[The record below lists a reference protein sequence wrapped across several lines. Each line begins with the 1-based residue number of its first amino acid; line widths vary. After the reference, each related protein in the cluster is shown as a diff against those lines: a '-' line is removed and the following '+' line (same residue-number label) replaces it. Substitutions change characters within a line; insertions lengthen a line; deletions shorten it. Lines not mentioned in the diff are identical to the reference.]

1 MTERFPAPS
10 RSEIQ
15 AWRKLRMAKY
25 RRQEGLFL
33 AEGVKVVR
41 ELERSARPV
50 AAVLVRKDREE
61 SWSPFL
67 AALAGRAPVYTVREE
82 DWKGLSQDVQPEGIL
97 AVVPVTER
105 EEPKA
110 VLLRE
115 TGPVLCLHEVN
126 NPNNLGALLR
136 TAHWFGIRT
145 ILIDPG
151 SVSPTNPK
159 AVRASMGSLFYLNV
173 LEDVELREAIPVLKK
188 RGPVAAAVAA
198 GGIPPHTGGASAIL
212 LGSESHG
219 LPEDLLALA
228 DEHWTIPGK
237 GDAES
242 LSLPQAAAILM
253 YAWTAG

>member
-15 AWRKLRMAKY
+15 SWRKLRLEKY
-25 RRQEGLFL
+25 RRREGLFL

-41 ELERSARPV
+41 ELLRSARPV
-50 AAVLVRKDREE
+50 SVILVRKDREE
-61 SWSPFL
+61 SWTSVL
-67 AALAGRAPVYTVREE
+67 AALTGRAPVYAVREE
-82 DWKGLSQDVQPEGIL
+82 DWKGLSQDVQPEGII
-97 AVVPVTER
+97 AVVPVAER
-105 EEPKA
+105 EEPAA
-110 VLLRE
+110 VLSRE
-115 TGPVLCLHEVN
+115 AGSVICLHEVN
-126 NPNNLGALLR
+126 NPNNLGALIR
-136 TAHWFGIRT
+136 TAHWFGIGT
-145 ILIDPG
+145 ILLDPG

-159 AVRASMGSLFYLNV
+159 AVRASMGSLFHLNI
-173 LEDVELREAIPVLKK
+173 LEDVDLRKAIPLLKK

-198 GGIPPHTGGASAIL
+198 GGMPPHAGGASAIL
-212 LGSESHG
+212 MGSESHG

-228 DEHWTIPGK
+228 DERWTIPGK